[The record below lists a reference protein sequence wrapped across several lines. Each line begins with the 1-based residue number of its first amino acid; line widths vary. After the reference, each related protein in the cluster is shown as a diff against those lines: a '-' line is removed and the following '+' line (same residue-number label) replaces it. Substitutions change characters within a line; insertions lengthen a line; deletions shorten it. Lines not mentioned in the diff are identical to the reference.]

1 MDNPGLARVPE
12 VLQEIADGEAVHH
25 TRRPVGQACVDGAL
39 TMANDLRM
47 ARSPVV
53 QRDGAY
59 HLRLAGGSTAPLYDA
74 PGSPVRGFL
83 EGWSPSAFHLGIGPV
98 RLLAFTGPDGA
109 RACWLLDQD
118 NVRLGDSLTD
128 LPSDLAG
135 AFLAT
140 ACPLLQQLVR
150 EVMLRP
156 RPRSAV
162 LEAVDALLLLSQLIC
177 EQAVEA
183 IGDDL
188 VLRPRM
194 ALVEELP
201 PTVSIETPDGNQT
214 EVGIDRLLI
223 QSGLAVTLQDRL
235 VASTRDGILTWPSP
249 VNGRPLQVQGCL
261 YLDDFRLAYRFA
273 DTIHGLVF
281 YVIASDHLC
290 RALGLYFP
298 TGNLLVVKDEWSRH
312 LTDVYFPN
320 GVGRWIA
327 GHCAAWAR
335 ELVPYLARGVQG
347 TASIMRGPAGAHLG
361 HQLWNELTGMETL
374 LTHAA
379 GSFIPEWI
387 VAGAGNGV
395 EFWGPIER
403 LFPELEGR
411 VNRTLA
417 DDFRIATYL
426 YLKGLCAARITGER
440 ISAELRRRLQASVDV
455 RMTHQRL
462 HALRNQAADA
472 PGGRMP
478 GELPAPVI
486 LLGLRVENRTLT
498 DLAGFCVRLAR
509 LIADTWPGA
518 VLVLDGHNSR
528 EGGTGLHGSR
538 IMSHGEVLA
547 AHTPVSIEQAIAAQV
562 RAASAGLP
570 IHIEDTLDQPIAA
583 SLAWSMLSD
592 CFISVWGASLAK
604 FRWVCNKPGL
614 AVSSRAN
621 LLHRDD
627 LHIYDLPRYMEDP
640 TQLLMADPASVTDE
654 PGAPRLVP
662 VALDNPFF
670 ANFRVD
676 EDRLFDQFR
685 AFVFEVMTAASLE
698 GASASAESRAP
709 AASSR

>member
-1 MDNPGLARVPE
+1 
-12 VLQEIADGEAVHH
+12 
-25 TRRPVGQACVDGAL
+25 
-39 TMANDLRM
+39 MANDLRM

-59 HLRLAGGSTAPLYDA
+59 HLRLAGGSTAPLYDG
-74 PGSPVRGFL
+74 PGSPVRSFL
-83 EGWSPSAFHLGIGPV
+83 EGWSPTAFHPGIGPV

-109 RACWLLDQD
+109 EACWLLDQG

-128 LPSDLAG
+128 LMPEVAG
-135 AFLAT
+135 AFLTA
-140 ACPLLQQLVR
+140 ACPMLQRLIR

-156 RPRSAV
+156 RPRPAS
-162 LEAVDALLLLSQLIC
+162 LEAVDALLLLSHLVC

-194 ALVEELP
+194 ALVERLA
-201 PTVSIETPDGNQT
+201 PTISIETPDGNQA
-214 EVGIDRLLI
+214 EVGIDRLHI
-223 QSGLAVTLQDRL
+223 QSGFAVTLQDRL
-235 VASTRDGILTWPSP
+235 VASTRNGVLAWPSP

-290 RALGLYFP
+290 RALGVYFP

-312 LTDVYFPN
+312 LADVYFPD
-320 GVGRWIA
+320 GVGRRIA
-327 GHCAAWAR
+327 SHCAAWAQ
-335 ELVPYLARGVQG
+335 ELVPYFARGVHG
-347 TASIMRGPAGAHLG
+347 TASIMRGPSGAHLG

-374 LTHAA
+374 LTHAV

-387 VAGAGNGV
+387 VAGAENGV
-395 EFWGPIER
+395 ELWGPIEL

-417 DDFRIATYL
+417 DDSRIAAYL
-426 YLKGLCAARITGER
+426 YSKGLCAARITGER
-440 ISAELRRRLQASVDV
+440 ISAELRRRLQASVEV
-455 RMTHQRL
+455 GPTRRRL
-462 HALRNQAADA
+462 HALRHQ
-472 PGGRMP
+472 PGHASNRRMP
-478 GELPAPVI
+478 GEMPPPVI

-498 DLAGFCVRLAR
+498 DLAGFCVRLAGF
-509 LIADTWPGA
+509 IAETWPGA

-528 EGGTGLHGSR
+528 EGGTGLHGAR

-547 AHTPVSIEQAIAAQV
+547 AHTPLSIEQVIAAQV

-570 IHIEDTLDQPIAA
+570 IHIEDTLDQPIGA

-627 LHIYDLPRYMEDP
+627 LHIYDLPCYMEDP

-654 PGAPRLVP
+654 PDAPRLVP

-676 EDRLFDQFR
+676 EGRLFDQFR
-685 AFVFEVMTAASLE
+685 AFVFEVTTAASLDGTAGRLPE
-698 GASASAESRAP
+698 T
-709 AASSR
+709 

>member
-1 MDNPGLARVPE
+1 MAN
-12 VLQEIADGEAVHH
+12 GEPVHH
-25 TRRPVGQACVDGAL
+25 TLRSIGKVCLDGAL

-59 HLRLAGGSTAPLYDA
+59 HLRLAGGGTAPLYDA

-83 EGWSPSAFHLGIGPV
+83 EGWSPSAFHPGIGPI

-109 RACWLLDQD
+109 HACWLLDQG
-118 NVRLGDSLTD
+118 NVRLGDNLTD
-128 LPSDLAG
+128 LSPETAG
-135 AFLAT
+135 AFLAA
-140 ACPLLQQLVR
+140 ACPMLQRLVR

-156 RPRSAV
+156 RPRPVA
-162 LEAVDALLLLSQLIC
+162 LEAADALLLLSQQVC

-188 VLRPRM
+188 VLRPRI

-201 PTVSIETPDGNQT
+201 PTISIETPDGNQV
-214 EVGIDRLLI
+214 EVGIDRLHI
-223 QSGLAVTLQDRL
+223 QSGFAITLQDRL
-235 VASTRDGILTWPSP
+235 VASTRNGVLTWPSP

-298 TGNLLVVKDEWSRH
+298 TGNILVVKDEWSRH
-312 LTDVYFPN
+312 LSDVYFPG
-320 GVGRWIA
+320 GVGQRIA
-327 GHCAAWAR
+327 SHCAAWAQ
-335 ELVPYLARGVQG
+335 ELVPYLARGVHG
-347 TASIMRGPAGAHLG
+347 IASIMRGPTGAHLG

-387 VAGAGNGV
+387 VAGAGEGV
-395 EFWGPIER
+395 ELWGPIER

-417 DDFRIATYL
+417 DDSRIAAYL
-426 YLKGLCAARITGER
+426 YSKGLCAARITGER
-440 ISAELRRRLQASVDV
+440 ISTELRRRLQASVDV
-455 RMTHQRL
+455 GPARRRL
-462 HALRNQAADA
+462 HALQHQA
-472 PGGRMP
+472 GHTSGSRMP
-478 GELPAPVI
+478 GEMSPPVI

-498 DLAGFCVRLAR
+498 DLAGFCVRLAGF
-509 LIADTWPGA
+509 IAETWPGA

-528 EGGTGLHGSR
+528 EGGTGLHSTR

-547 AHTPVSIEQAIAAQV
+547 ARTPLSVEQAIAAQV

-570 IHIEDTLDQPIAA
+570 IHIEDTLDQPIGA

-592 CFISVWGASLAK
+592 CFISIWGASLAK

-654 PGAPRLVP
+654 PAAPRLVP

-698 GASASAESRAP
+698 GATTRPPRTRSPVARS
-709 AASSR
+709 

>member
-1 MDNPGLARVPE
+1 M
-12 VLQEIADGEAVHH
+12 ADGELVHH
-25 TRRPVGQACVDGAL
+25 TLRFVAEARINGAL
-39 TMANDLRM
+39 TMPNDLRM

-59 HLRLAGGSTAPLYDA
+59 HLRLPGGGTAPLYDQ
-74 PGSPVRGFL
+74 PGSAARSFL
-83 EGWSPSAFHLGIGPV
+83 DGWSPSAFHPGIGPL

-109 RACWLLDQD
+109 HACWLLDQG

-128 LPSDLAG
+128 LPPEVAG
-135 AFLAT
+135 AFLAA
-140 ACPLLQQLVR
+140 ACPMLQRLVR

-156 RPRSAV
+156 RPRPSA
-162 LEAVDALLLLSQLIC
+162 LEAADALLLLSPLVC

-188 VLRPRM
+188 VLKPRM
-194 ALVEELP
+194 MLVDKLS
-201 PTVSIETPDGNQT
+201 PTISIDTPDGNQV
-214 EVGIDRLLI
+214 EASVDRLHI
-223 QSGLAVTLQDRL
+223 QSGFAVTLQDRL
-235 VASTRDGILTWPSP
+235 VASTRNGVLTWPSP

-290 RALGLYFP
+290 RALGIYFP

-312 LTDVYFPN
+312 LSDVYFPD
-320 GVGRWIA
+320 GVGRRIA
-327 GHCAAWAR
+327 SHCAAWAQ

-347 TASIMRGPAGAHLG
+347 TASIMRGPSGAHLG

-387 VAGAGNGV
+387 VAGAGEGV

-417 DDFRIATYL
+417 DDAGITAYL
-426 YLKGLCAARITGER
+426 YAKGLCAARVTGER
-440 ISAELRRRLQASVDV
+440 ISAELRRRLQASVDTGAA
-455 RMTHQRL
+455 RHRL
-462 HALRNQAADA
+462 HALRHQTGKGSDA
-472 PGGRMP
+472 RMP
-478 GELPAPVI
+478 GDMPPPVI
-486 LLGLRVENRTLT
+486 LLGLRVENRTMT
-498 DLAGFCVRLAR
+498 DLAGFCIRLAG
-509 LIADTWPGA
+509 LIARTWPGA
-518 VLVLDGHNSR
+518 VLVVDGHNSR
-528 EGGTGLHGSR
+528 EGGTGMHSTR

-547 AHTPVSIEQAIAAQV
+547 AHTPLSIEQAIVSQM

-570 IHIEDTLDQPIAA
+570 IHIEDTLDQPIGA

-592 CFISVWGASLAK
+592 CFISIWGASLAK

-627 LHIYDLPRYMEDP
+627 LHIYDQPRYMEDP
-640 TQLLMADPASVTDE
+640 TWLLMADPASVTDE
-654 PGAPRLVP
+654 PDAPRLVP

-685 AFVFEVMTAASLE
+685 AFVFEVMTEASLN
-698 GASASAESRAP
+698 GATTRP
-709 AASSR
+709 PGT